1 MLSPTHIRISVLM
14 LTFAVAGLTGCRGS
28 ISREPPIHL
37 NPNMDTQD
45 KYKSY
50 RKSAFF
56 KDGRTMRTPP
66 VGTVARGKLRADNA
80 LWRGK
85 ATDGQFI
92 DKIPFTLTMKDL
104 ERGRDRYNVFCTPCH
119 DKAGYG
125 KGTVALRSKGMMNPP
140 SFHHPRFGEMALGQ
154 IFDTI
159 SNGSPSKL
167 MPAYR
172 HQITN
177 PNDRWAVVAY
187 VRALQRSQHADRGL
201 IPVGERSAVD
211 AEFKQ
216 RQKK

>member
-1 MLSPTHIRISVLM
+1 VLSPTHMRLGIMVLG
-14 LTFAVAGLTGCRGS
+14 FAVAGLTGCRGS

-85 ATDGQFI
+85 SADGSFI

-104 ERGRDRYNVFCTPCH
+104 ERGRDRYNIYCTPCH

-125 KGTVALRSKGMMNPP
+125 EGRVALRSKGMMNPP
-140 SFHHPRFGEMALGQ
+140 SFHQPHMGTMPLGK

-159 SNGSPSKL
+159 TNGSVSKL
-167 MPAYR
+167 MPSYR

-187 VRALQRSQHADRGL
+187 VRALQRSQSADRGL
-201 IPVGERSAVD
+201 VPTGERSAVD
-211 AEFKQ
+211 AEYNQ